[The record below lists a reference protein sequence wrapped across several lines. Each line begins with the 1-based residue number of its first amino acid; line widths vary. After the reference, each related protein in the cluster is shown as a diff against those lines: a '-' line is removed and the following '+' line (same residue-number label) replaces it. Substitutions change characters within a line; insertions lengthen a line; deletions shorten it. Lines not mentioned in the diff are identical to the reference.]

1 MNRQENAGKRA
12 RTRTT
17 ALGSLLREVARRE
30 FRIGRLFEEA
40 ARLHPGGT
48 VLLDRPLRLTG
59 SDQVRYTYAELADL
73 VDDVAARFQ
82 RAGIASGE
90 HLAVYE
96 AAGFDVPVLACA
108 AARAGAVPVL
118 LSPSLAPGVVTT
130 LLGRLDVPWIATDAG
145 RLARLRAAGPP
156 DGARAVL
163 TGGDDTAGGHQPDG
177 GPMRVERLAELSGAP
192 GCHPV
197 DLPVDRP
204 ALITHSSGTTGVPKL
219 MVHTARTLW
228 HRLLPQKLLAWPV
241 RRRASVM
248 LDMSF
253 VHSRF
258 FNCLGVYLPY
268 GNPLTLLSDPPLD
281 RVREMLVEVRPTLV
295 EAPPNNFVLWEAF
308 ADRADAPLSSL
319 KYYSSTF
326 DAIHPGTVKRL
337 LGASGHRRAYLLQLY
352 GQSETGPLTGWL
364 NTKRNVRRMD
374 GRRVGRRLPGFT
386 RVRVVD
392 AAGHPVAPGV
402 TGRLQARTRGRVRT
416 YLGEEA
422 RYQEQVDDGW
432 WYVGDM
438 GWRDR
443 RGRVYLADREVD
455 KVGDIDSNLHLED
468 VLLERLPEMS
478 EVVIVPDG
486 DGRPTPIVATRGD
499 RPLDGGRWKGAVA
512 GLPALRPPV
521 QWRFDDFPRTATWKV
536 RRLEIRDLLRTG
548 TSPRPVPARQDG

>member
-1 MNRQENAGKRA
+1 MNRQRNAEG
-12 RTRTT
+12 RTRKRGT
-17 ALGSLLREVARRE
+17 ALGSLLRAAARRE
-30 FRIGRLFEEA
+30 FRIGRLLEEA

-59 SDQVRYTYAELADL
+59 SDRVRYTYAELAGLIDEM
-73 VDDVAARFQ
+73 AARFQ
-82 RAGIASGE
+82 RAGIGSGE

-118 LSPSLAPGVVTT
+118 LSPSLPPGVVTA
-130 LLGRLDVPWIATDAG
+130 LLGRLDAPWIVTDAG
-145 RLARLRAAGPP
+145 RLAGLRAAGPP
-156 DGARAVL
+156 DGARAVV
-163 TGGDDTAGGHQPDG
+163 TGGHGGQDADDSS
-177 GPMRVERLAELSGAP
+177 MRVVELAALSGAL
-192 GCHPV
+192 GCRPV
-197 DLPVDRP
+197 DLPADRP

-219 MVHTARTLW
+219 MVHTTRTLW

-281 RVREMLVEVRPTLV
+281 RVRELLVEVRPTLV
-295 EAPPNNFVLWEAF
+295 EAPPNNFVLWEEF

-374 GRRVGRRLPGFT
+374 GRRVGHRLPGFT

-392 AAGHPVAPGV
+392 EAGHPVAPGV
-402 TGRLQARTRGRVRT
+402 TGRLQARTRGRVHT

-438 GWRDR
+438 GRRDR

-468 VLLERLPEMS
+468 MLLERLPEVS

-486 DGRPTPIVATRGD
+486 DGRPTPIVAIRGD
-499 RPLDGGRWKGAVA
+499 RPLDADRWAGAVA